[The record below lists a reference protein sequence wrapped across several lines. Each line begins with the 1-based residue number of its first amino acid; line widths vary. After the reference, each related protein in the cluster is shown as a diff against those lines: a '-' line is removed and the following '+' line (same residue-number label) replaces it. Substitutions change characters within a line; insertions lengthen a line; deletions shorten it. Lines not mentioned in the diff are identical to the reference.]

1 MTENAPAPYGEFI
14 NRVERLVSLNQV
26 GTHLYW
32 DEQVMMPEG
41 GTPARSRQ
49 RSAVS
54 SLRHELLTDERMETL
69 LNQLDDEELT
79 QTQAANVREVRRE
92 YDEAT
97 RLPDDLTAE
106 MDRAESAAQP
116 KWRAAREANDY
127 EEFRPALKR
136 VVDLRKKYA
145 NHLDSG
151 SPRFEVLFRSGEFS
165 EPHLDFT
172 VAEHVMERLRDELVP
187 LLDRIRE
194 SDTDLS
200 LDAFDVR
207 IDTETQMAICRDA
220 LDVLEFDWEHG
231 RFDTGP
237 YHFSSGNPWDSRV
250 TTQLHEDDWLG
261 GLMRTL
267 HEFGHTVN
275 TWGLPKDQFGTPI
288 CSPVSHAM
296 SESQSRFWENNV
308 GKSRGFWELFLPKL
322 KSRVPQFDDVSVDE
336 AYRAANRILWDNFVR
351 YRADELTYHLHVMVR
366 WDVEREL
373 LDGDLDTADIPG
385 RWDEKME
392 EYLGIRPDTLA
403 DGCLQDIHWS
413 VGSISSFQ
421 NYTLGSVFAAQL
433 QHAMERDIGD
443 LSDRL
448 AKGDVDVVQ
457 QWLHDNLHRHG
468 SRYPTDELIETA
480 TGEPFTADYFLTYV
494 TDKYERLYDC

>member
-1 MTENAPAPYGEFI
+1 MSADAPPPYREFI
-14 NRVERLVSLNQV
+14 DRVEQLTYLNQA

-49 RSAVS
+49 RSALS
-54 SLRHELLTDERMETL
+54 SLRHERLADERMGTL
-69 LNQLDDEELT
+69 LTQLADEDLT
-79 QTQAANVREVRRE
+79 QTQAAIVREVRRE

-127 EEFRPALKR
+127 ETFRPALER
-136 VVDLRKKYA
+136 VVDLRKQYA
-145 NHLDSG
+145 NHIDPG
-151 SPRFEVLFRSGEFS
+151 SPHFEVLFRSGEFS
-165 EPHLDFT
+165 EPYLDFT
-172 VAEHVMERLRDELVP
+172 VAERVMERLRDELVP
-187 LLDRIRE
+187 LLDRIRDSE
-194 SDTDLS
+194 VDLT
-200 LDAFDVR
+200 LEAFDVR

-220 LDVLEFDWEHG
+220 LDVLGFDWEHG
-231 RFDTGP
+231 RFDAGP

-261 GLMRTL
+261 GVMRTL

-275 TWGLPKDQFGTPI
+275 TWGLPKDQFGTPL

-308 GKSRGFWELFLPKL
+308 GKTKGFWELFLPKL
-322 KSRVPQFDDVSVDE
+322 KSRVPQFDDVTIEE
-336 AYRAANRILWDNFVR
+336 AYRAANRITWDNFVR
-351 YRADELTYHLHVMVR
+351 YEADELTYHLHVMVR

-373 LDGDLDTADIPG
+373 LDGDLDAADIPH
-385 RWDEKME
+385 RWNEKME

-433 QHAMERDIGD
+433 QYAMEQDIGD
-443 LSDRL
+443 LNDRVR
-448 AKGDVDVVQ
+448 KGDVDVVRR
-457 QWLHDNLHRHG
+457 WLHDNIHQRG
-468 SRYPTDELIETA
+468 SQYPTDELIEIA
-480 TGEPFTADYFLTYV
+480 TGEPFTADYFLEYV
-494 TDKYERLYDC
+494 TEKYERLYEC